1 MLLRIEEVA
10 PSLVTTFT
18 AFIHQ
23 CTLQLWNKTT
33 LECLVTALSDAEVPS
48 SSRAVAHDLLKQLSL
63 SHSTI
68 FKPLIPT
75 LAKWIIDEAEKV
87 SPDNSIED
95 KLAVED
101 ILKAVSRLNEID
113 LPGKQGKDF
122 VDALKTFALEGDTE
136 RQGRR
141 ATTILLNMKRRNVY
155 AEDLV
160 EVPPPP
166 GEFKLMIA
174 NCSLFDV

>member
-1 MLLRIEEVA
+1 LLSRIEELA
-10 PSLVTTFT
+10 PSLVPTFT

-33 LECLVTALSDAEVPS
+33 FECLVTALSDEEVS
-48 SSRAVAHDLLKQLSL
+48 SASRAVAHNILKQLSL
-63 SHSTI
+63 SHPKV
-68 FKPLIPT
+68 FKALVPT
-75 LAKWIIDEAEKV
+75 LAKWIIEQAEHV

-101 ILKAVSRLNEID
+101 ILKALSRSNELD
-113 LPGKQGKDF
+113 LPGKQGKEF

-141 ATTILLNMKRRNVY
+141 ATTVLLKMKRRNVY

-160 EVPPPP
+160 EVLSPPP
-166 GEFKLMIA
+166 E
-174 NCSLFDV
+174 S